1 MKQLIIALF
10 ATSLLVGFTGC
21 KEQYTTYSDAEYVM
35 FADTMSIYMVE
46 EKDYF
51 SVPIAS
57 TVARDYDRTFGVEII
72 DQGSNAIERLQYRLL
87 SNSVTIKAGELSAD
101 VRVKGYYENIKM
113 TDSLGFILSL
123 ITPPQ
128 LQSNLYTKNIQTKV
142 VMMKGCPFDID
153 NFTGWCMVTSSF
165 LYQYP
170 IIGTT
175 TYQRLIKTEKHPSEP
190 NKIIMR
196 DWLYDGYDVTLNFDA
211 SNLEKPILT
220 MDKDQVLGDEESVFG
235 IAYGDNKLRGT
246 HSSGKLSYFNSCQ
259 HYASLWIRVYITN
272 LGESSGIINNGIV
285 GDYTNA
291 MEWVSD
297 EEAARLQREEGF

>member
-10 ATSLLVGFTGC
+10 ATSLLVGFSGC

-46 EKDYF
+46 DKDYF

-57 TVARDYDRTFGVEII
+57 TVACDYDRTFGVEII
-72 DQGSNAIERLQYRLL
+72 DKGSNAIERYQYHLL

-101 VRVKGYYENIKM
+101 VRVKGYYQNIKD

-128 LQSNLYTKNIQTKV
+128 LESGLYTKNSRTKV
-142 VMMKGCPFDID
+142 VMMKSCPFSID
-153 NFTGWCMVTSSF
+153 NFTGWCMVTSTF

-170 IIGTT
+170 LIGTT
-175 TYQRLIKTEKHPSEP
+175 TYERLIKTEKHPTEP

-196 DWLYDGYDVTLNFDA
+196 SWLFDGYDITLNFQSD
-211 SNLEKPILT
+211 NPEKPYLT
-220 MDKDQVLGDEESVFG
+220 MDKEQILGDEESIFG
-235 IAYGDNKLRGT
+235 QIHGDNRLRVT
-246 HSSGKLSYFNSCQ
+246 HSSSQVSYFNSCQ
-259 HYASLWIRVYITN
+259 HFASLWIRVSVSK
-272 LGESSGIINNGIV
+272 LGDSSGIAGNGNV
-285 GDYTNA
+285 GDFYHV

-297 EEAARLQREEGF
+297 EEAERLQREEGF